1 MESIVPAGGAP
12 ARIGALLLAAG
23 RSSRMGGPNKLLVD
37 VDGEPMVRRAL
48 RTLQAVPLAPI
59 VVVLGPAAG
68 AVRQALAD
76 LAAWQACSAPESA
89 DHQVSVD
96 AGLRALPAD
105 LDAILVMLS
114 DQPLLDAADLRWLVD
129 QWRALPRGCALMPV
143 FEGRRGNPVI
153 VDAAMRA
160 PILQAGPDVGARGY
174 LASHPTLVRR
184 VEAPN
189 DHFVVDIDTVDDLAQ
204 LAGRGLRAAISREG

>member
-1 MESIVPAGGAP
+1 MEPIVPAGGPP
-12 ARIGALLLAAG
+12 ARVGALLLAAG
-23 RSSRMGGPNKLLVD
+23 RSSRMGGPNKLLAD

-68 AVRQALAD
+68 AVRAALAG

-96 AGLRALPAD
+96 AGLRALPED

-114 DQPLLDAADLRWLVD
+114 DQPLLDATDLRWLVE
-129 QWRALPRGCALMPV
+129 QWRALPRGCALVPV

-160 PILQAGPDVGARGY
+160 PILEAGPGVGARGY
-174 LASHPTLVRR
+174 LASHPALVRC
-184 VEAPN
+184 VEVPN
-189 DHFVVDIDTVDDLAQ
+189 DHFVVDIDTIDDLAS
-204 LAGRGLRAAISREG
+204 LAGRGLRAAIPKEG

>member
-1 MESIVPAGGAP
+1 
-12 ARIGALLLAAG
+12 
-23 RSSRMGGPNKLLVD
+23 MGGPNKLLVD
-37 VDGEPMVRRAL
+37 VEGEPMVRRAL
-48 RTLQAVPLAPI
+48 RTLQAVPLTPI

-68 AVRQALAD
+68 AVRQALGDPAG
-76 LAAWQACSAPESA
+76 WQACSAPESA

-129 QWRALPRGCALMPV
+129 RWRALPRGCALVPV

-160 PILQAGPDVGARGY
+160 PILEAGPAVGARGY
-174 LASHPTLVRR
+174 LASHPALVRC
-184 VEAPN
+184 VEVPN
-189 DHFVVDIDTVDDLAQ
+189 DHFVVDIDTIDDLAS
-204 LAGRGLRAAISREG
+204 LAGRGLRAAIPKEG

>member
-1 MESIVPAGGAP
+1 MKSIVPAGGSP
-12 ARIGALLLAAG
+12 ARVGALLLAAG
-23 RSSRMGGPNKLLVD
+23 RSSRMGGPNKLLVN

-59 VVVLGPAAG
+59 IVVLGPAAG
-68 AVRQALAD
+68 AVRQALGG
-76 LAAWQACSAPESA
+76 LAGWQACSAPESA

-129 QWRALPRGCALMPV
+129 QWCALPRGCALVPV

-160 PILQAGPDVGARGY
+160 PILEAGPAVGARGY
-174 LASHPTLVRR
+174 LASHPALVRR

-189 DHFVVDIDTVDDLAQ
+189 DHFVVDIDTVDDLAS
-204 LAGRGLRAAISREG
+204 LGGRGLRTAIPKKG